1 MQTSLSRRQRRRRL
15 NDKRRPR
22 GSGAAKYAAL
32 AIPIFLFATIV
43 LMGVAGATT
52 VVAGYSFLAKDLPDP
67 KKTLEA
73 IEFDQQTAVWDR
85 TGKVLL
91 ARLGSDR
98 REVVTFD
105 QIPPVLVDATTAIED
120 KTFWENSGFDP
131 TAFVA
136 AAVDTLQGNDRGGS
150 TITQQ
155 LVRSRLLPSEFV
167 QAGAD
172 RYQKKLREII
182 QSIRLTEA
190 YPGRKGKQ
198 LIMESYLNNNYY
210 GNRSYGVAA
219 AAHSYWKKDLKDLT
233 LAQYALLAGI
243 PKSPTAYDLVQNATQ
258 EEYTDDAGKVQTR
271 LVVPQNTQVVRRR
284 NQILELMKTRS
295 DLTGGTYS
303 NADFEAAKAEPVILA
318 DQGADAWRAPQFV
331 WQVRKELG
339 ELLCGEPQCEK
350 IDTGG
355 YKVITSLDY
364 KMQRIT
370 EKWVYAAA
378 MIPNS
383 KNPDEQLKARQ
394 IPRKEWSWI
403 KALRGHNIHNAAAGV
418 VDYRTGEILSYAGSA
433 SYTAKGSKKMQPQF
447 DVLAD
452 GWRQPGSS
460 IKPLVYLVGIE
471 DKTMT
476 ASTMF
481 MDVVTNF
488 APSGAKPFTP
498 TQADNAERGPV
509 RLRSALQFSLNVP
522 AIKAGFMNGLE
533 HQFERTKDFGLVYP
547 KTAAPVA
554 SESIGTLEVH
564 PIDMISAFGMIGNGG
579 VLVPHHT
586 IVKILDNNDVQVWP
600 AKDAKPVGKR
610 VVSRQAAYILTD
622 ILAGNTVK
630 SVNPFW
636 AKWQITDGVTGS
648 KTRPAAYKT
657 GTTSDNRDVH
667 AYGFLA
673 TPSSKTEPA
682 LVTGVWMG
690 NSDNSPND
698 GKLSLDTSAPLW
710 SAILSDVSKGLK
722 IEGFDRTKPKGL
734 VTATVDAFTG
744 LRPNGATR
752 KTVDE
757 MFLPGTEPTKSATS
771 SRTVDVDAAS
781 GLLWQEGCVGPMET
795 RSFIDYSKSEAGFK
809 SWQKADA
816 AWQARAARGPGVR
829 GGPKGTRT
837 AYFYGSGNGI
847 SWYPFGRSWGGSFAP
862 TKKCPIGPPPPS
874 VCVSIDPASPCP
886 SIVPAPL
893 PSSGNPGGGKP
904 GKTPKP

>member
-22 GSGAAKYAAL
+22 GSGVAKYVAL
-32 AIPIFLFATIV
+32 AIPLFLFTTIA
-43 LMGVAGATT
+43 LLGVAGATT
-52 VVAGYSFLAKDLPDP
+52 VVAGYSFLSKDLPDP

-98 REVVTFD
+98 RELVTFD

-131 TAFVA
+131 IAFA
-136 AAVDTLQGNDRGGS
+136 AAAIDTIQGNDRGGS

-155 LVRSRLLPSEFV
+155 LVRARLLPESAF
-167 QAGAD
+167 AD
-172 RYQKKLREII
+172 SVYERKAREII

-190 YPGRKGKQ
+190 YPGTAGKQ
-198 LIMESYLNNNYY
+198 AIMESYLNNNYY

-219 AAHSYWKKDLKDLT
+219 AAQSYWKKDLRDLT

-243 PKSPTAYDLVQNATQ
+243 PKSPTAYDLVQNATE
-258 EEYTDDAGKVQTR
+258 EEYTDQNGKVQTH
-271 LVVPQNTQVVRRR
+271 LVVPQTAQVVRRR
-284 NQILELMKTRS
+284 DQILELMKTRS
-295 DLTGGTYS
+295 DLSGGTYTD
-303 NADFEAAKAEPVILA
+303 ADFEAAKAEPVILA
-318 DQGADAWRAPQFV
+318 EQGTDAWRAPHFV

-339 ELLCGEPQCEK
+339 ELLCGEPQCKK

-378 MIPNS
+378 IIPNS
-383 KNPDEQLKARQ
+383 KDPDQQLKTRQ

-403 KALRGHNIHNAAAGV
+403 KKLRGHNIHNAAAGV
-418 VDYRTGEILSYAGSA
+418 VDYRTGEILAYAGSA
-433 SYTAKGSKKMQPQF
+433 SYTAKGSKTMQPQF

-460 IKPLVYLVGIE
+460 IKPLVYLVGID

-533 HQFERTKDFGLVYP
+533 HQYERTKDFGLVYP
-547 KTAAPVA
+547 RTALPVA
-554 SESIGTLEVH
+554 SQSIGTLEVH

-579 VLVPHHT
+579 VLMPHHT
-586 IVKILDNNDVQVWP
+586 IVKILDDNDVQVWP
-600 AKDAKPVGKR
+600 AKDAEPTGER
-610 VVSRQAAYILTD
+610 VVSRQAAYIMTD
-622 ILAGNTVK
+622 ILAGNTIA

-636 AKWQITDGVTGS
+636 AKWRITDGVTGS

-667 AYGFLA
+667 AYGYLA
-673 TPSSKTEPA
+673 MPSSKTEPA
-682 LVTGVWMG
+682 LATGVWMG
-690 NSDNSPND
+690 NSDNTPND

-710 SAILSDVSKGLK
+710 SAILSDVSKGMK
-722 IEGFDRTKPKGL
+722 IEGFARTKPKGL
-734 VTATVDAFTG
+734 VKATVDAFTG
-744 LRPNGATR
+744 LQPNGATR
-752 KTVDE
+752 KTVE
-757 MFLPGTEPTKSATS
+757 ELFLPDTAPTTSATS
-771 SRTVDVDAAS
+771 SRSVDVDEAS
-781 GLLWQEGCVGPMET
+781 GLLWREGCVGPMVT
-795 RSFIDYSKSEAGFK
+795 RSFIDYSKAEAGFK
-809 SWQKADA
+809 AWQKADA
-816 AWQARAARGPGVR
+816 GWQARAARGPGVR

-837 AYFYGSGNGI
+837 AYFYGSGDGI
-847 SWYPFGRSWGGSFAP
+847 NWYPFGRSWGGSFAP

-874 VCVSIDPASPCP
+874 LCFPTLESACP
-886 SIVPAPL
+886 WIEPAPS
-893 PSSGNPGGGKP
+893 PSAANPGGKP
-904 GKTPKP
+904 GKTPKPKP